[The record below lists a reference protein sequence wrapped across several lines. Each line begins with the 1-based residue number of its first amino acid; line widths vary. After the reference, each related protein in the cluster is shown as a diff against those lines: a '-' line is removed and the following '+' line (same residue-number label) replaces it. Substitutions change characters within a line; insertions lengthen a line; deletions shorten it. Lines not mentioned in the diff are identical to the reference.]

1 MITWQ
6 WNKRGKGDFL
16 GQYYTELKMR
26 LRRLSLEVEEGVK
39 VHIQPTYFLGSSGL
53 SIGKRCLLGLVTG
66 IK

>member
-6 WNKRGKGDFL
+6 WNKRGKGDLL

-26 LRRLSLEVEEGVK
+26 LRGLSLEVEEGVK
-39 VHIQPTYFLGSSGL
+39 VHIQPTYFQFLW
-53 SIGKRCLLGLVTG
+53 IGKRCLLGLVTG